1 MNTII
6 AGSLIPNKL
15 DTPLNA
21 RFRIE
26 TIEDVSKIEA
36 PAVGELFYVRS
47 LDKHYKIVSLKS
59 KRINELV
66 IDNAQIDEYQEF
78 GAMSEEE
85 KALYL
90 KKEEAEGIYSTKGEV
105 EQVSNKVEEVGA
117 KTNEANQKADN
128 ALAALENVPTN
139 EEMANAI
146 QESKGQSVSFN
157 LEDGDYSEIFDQ
169 NTQVTIIET
178 GLPDVSI

>member
-21 RFRIE
+21 RYRID
-26 TIEDVSKIEA
+26 TLEDVSKIEA

-59 KRINELV
+59 KRYNELV
-66 IDNAQIDEYQEF
+66 IDNAQIDEYKEF
-78 GAMSEEE
+78 GAISEEE

-90 KKEEAEGIYSTKGEV
+90 KKSEAEDIYSTKNDV
-105 EQVSNKVEEVGA
+105 EQVSNKVKEVGS
-117 KTNEANQKADN
+117 KTDEAIKKAED
-128 ALAALENVPTN
+128 ALAELENVPTN

-146 QESKGQSVSFN
+146 QESKDKSVNFN
-157 LEDGDYSEIFDQ
+157 LEDGDFSEIFDQ
-169 NTQVTIIET
+169 DTQVEIIET

>member
-66 IDNAQIDEYQEF
+66 IDNAQIDEYHEF

-90 KKEEAEGIYSTKGEV
+90 KKEEAGGIYSTKGEV
-105 EQVSNKVEEVGA
+105 EQVSNKVEEVGT
-117 KTNEANQKADN
+117 KTNEANRKADD

-146 QESKGQSVSFN
+146 QESKEQSVSFN

-169 NTQVTIIET
+169 NTQVTIVET